1 MEAALSVAVVFLLNV
16 VWVAVSRIIRLK
28 KDLEWWRNE
37 SIRLNN
43 EVGKWRSVASEC
55 QQKANKLI
63 QERAES
69 IAGYMAQLKRSICE
83 MDSKC
88 PLNNKEE

>member
-1 MEAALSVAVVFLLNV
+1 MIWILSIC
-16 VWVAVSRIIRLK
+16 VWVLVILCVVLGGRVHRLS

-55 QQKANKLI
+55 QQKENKLI

>member
-1 MEAALSVAVVFLLNV
+1 MIWVSLGC
-16 VWVAVSRIIRLK
+16 VWVLVILCAVLGGRVHRLS
-28 KDLEWWRNE
+28 KDLEWWRSE
-37 SIRLNN
+37 AMRLNN

-88 PLNNKEE
+88 PLNNKED